1 MMQGPRK
8 EQFKK
13 IYEQL
18 KYILKSN
25 EWGIDS
31 VCFVVPAN
39 YVSLSRDEFD
49 FIQSIMYLFQTNSS
63 TDMCFVLTFADAG
76 PSLVK
81 NILDSYE
88 NRCLE
93 GYSFNWSAL
102 FKKDCELSHPF
113 WNMNVKNLDLF
124 FEQLKT
130 SSPKTLRSS
139 LEGDTPPPEKRE
151 ELKTDI
157 AALQPEV
164 NDDLAKLEEI
174 NTTVDK
180 FKNNRKQITDSGDFS
195 FQIEEIKQTKKPLAP
210 GKHVTNCMQCFFTC
224 HVDCGIPDDDGK
236 KRCSA
241 MSDGY
246 CTVCTGHCIWSDHK
260 NTPHTYHYTSVK
272 VTKSFKEMKSSYERE
287 KGVTLEFDDY
297 LEHLN
302 RDIEALIERIQD
314 KVRRITECKNE
325 LQGIQRSPLAGT
337 FDDTIN
343 DMINAEMR
351 KKEKGFE
358 RRIEMFQELKKHSKF
373 IRIQQD
379 CSAGTSLLFQR

>member
-39 YVSLSRDEFD
+39 YVSLSLDEFD

-195 FQIEEIKQTKKPLAP
+195 FQIEEIKQTKEPLAP

-236 KRCSA
+236 KGALQCLMDIALSA
-241 MSDGY
+241 QVIVYGL
-246 CTVCTGHCIWSDHK
+246 I
-260 NTPHTYHYTSVK
+260 
-272 VTKSFKEMKSSYERE
+272 TKI
-287 KGVTLEFDDY
+287 
-297 LEHLN
+297 HLTH
-302 RDIEALIERIQD
+302 IITQAL
-314 KVRRITECKNE
+314 K
-325 LQGIQRSPLAGT
+325 LQNLS
-337 FDDTIN
+337 
-343 DMINAEMR
+343 
-351 KKEKGFE
+351 KK
-358 RRIEMFQELKKHSKF
+358 
-373 IRIQQD
+373 
-379 CSAGTSLLFQR
+379 